1 MHKIN
6 CGSAIGVSSIA
17 LALAL
22 SLRLIY
28 NDLDMFKRIAL
39 KYLRC
44 WAQKEERKPLVLRG
58 ARQVGKTTLVRL
70 FAEEFEHYI
79 YLNLEEKEN
88 AALFAADS
96 SFEDLLSGVFF
107 KANVRQDSKRVLIFI
122 DEIQNEPK
130 AVQALRYFYEKR
142 PDLYVIA
149 AGSLLESLMGRHIS
163 FPVGRVEYMALHPCT
178 FVEFLDAI
186 GEEQLACRVEQIA
199 VPQSLHDYTL
209 DLFKKYMIIGGLPE
223 VVANYAEHR
232 DMVRLG
238 GVFNAL
244 LSGYRDDVEKY
255 ASKPKEQDTIR
266 YILNYGWTFAAH
278 RIQFAK
284 FTNTSFR
291 SADVSNAFRILEKT
305 LLLELV
311 YPQTSASFP
320 ILPDLRKSPKLLWL
334 DTGLVN
340 YVAGMQEELLFTT
353 DSDELWNGH
362 IAEHIVAQ
370 ELLGATTSFGEKRM
384 FWVRDARNS
393 QAEVDFLIRYKSHL
407 LPIEV
412 KTGSNS
418 KLRSL
423 HQFMDESR
431 ESMALRLWNGPMTSD
446 TIARAD
452 GSTFTLYNIPLYY
465 AGQLSEFVGGKL

>member
-1 MHKIN
+1 
-6 CGSAIGVSSIA
+6 
-17 LALAL
+17 
-22 SLRLIY
+22 
-28 NDLDMFKRIAL
+28 MFKRIAL

-255 ASKPKEQDTIR
+255 ASKSKEQDTIR

-353 DSDELWNGH
+353 DSDELWNGD

-446 TIARAD
+446 IIARAD

>member
-1 MHKIN
+1 
-6 CGSAIGVSSIA
+6 
-17 LALAL
+17 
-22 SLRLIY
+22 
-28 NDLDMFKRIAL
+28 MFSRIAQ
-39 KYLRC
+39 KYLYE

-58 ARQVGKTTLVRL
+58 ARQVGKTTLVKM
-70 FAEEFEHYI
+70 FAADFDHYI
-79 YLNLEEKEN
+79 YLNLEEKED
-88 AALFAADS
+88 AELFAADS
-96 SFEDLLSGVFF
+96 SFDDLLVGIFF
-107 KANVRQDSKRVLIFI
+107 KANIPIDSSRTLIFI

-178 FVEFLDAI
+178 FVEFLMAI
-186 GEEQLACRVEQIA
+186 GEDMLANQIEKIA
-199 VPQSLHDYTL
+199 VPQSLHGYTL

-223 VVANYAEHR
+223 VVANYAQYR

-255 ASKPKEQDTIR
+255 ADKPKEQDSIR
-266 YILNYGWTFAAH
+266 YILNYGWTSAGH

-284 FTNTSFR
+284 FTNSSFK
-291 SADVSNAFRILEKT
+291 SADVSNAFRTLEKT

-311 YPQTSASFP
+311 YPLTSTSFP
-320 ILPDLRKSPKLLWL
+320 ILPDLKKSPKLLWF

-340 YVAGMQEELLFTT
+340 YVTGMQEELLFTPN
-353 DSDELWNGH
+353 SDELWNGD

-370 ELLGATTSFGEKRM
+370 ELLGATTLFGEKRM

-393 QAEVDFLIRYKSHL
+393 QAEVDFVIRHKSHL

-423 HQFMDESR
+423 HQYMEESN
-431 ESMALRLWNGPMTSD
+431 ENIALRLWNGPMTSD
-446 TIARAD
+446 VITRTD
-452 GSTFTLYNIPLYY
+452 NRPFTLYNIPLYY
-465 AGQLSEFVGGKL
+465 AGHLNALLQQTL

>member
-1 MHKIN
+1 
-6 CGSAIGVSSIA
+6 
-17 LALAL
+17 
-22 SLRLIY
+22 
-28 NDLDMFKRIAL
+28 MFKRLAL
-39 KYLRC
+39 NYLRK

-58 ARQVGKTTLVRL
+58 ARQVGKTTLVKM
-70 FAEEFEHYI
+70 FADDFDHYI
-79 YLNLEEKEN
+79 YLNLEETDN
-88 AALFAADS
+88 AKLFAADS
-96 SFEDLLSGVFF
+96 TFDDLLAGIFF
-107 KANVRQDSKRVLIFI
+107 RANLTADSHRTLIFI

-130 AVQALRYFYEKR
+130 AVQALRYFYERR

-178 FVEFLDAI
+178 FTEFLSAI
-186 GEEQLACRVEQIA
+186 GEEALACQIEKIA
-199 VPQSLHDYTL
+199 VPQSLHSYTL
-209 DLFKKYMIIGGLPE
+209 ELFKKYMIIGGLPE
-223 VVANYAEHR
+223 VVANYAQHR
-232 DMVRLG
+232 DMVRLN
-238 GVFNAL
+238 GVFNSL

-255 ASKPKEQDTIR
+255 ADKPREQDTIR
-266 YILNYGWTFAAH
+266 YILNYGWTSAAH

-284 FTNTSFR
+284 FTNTSFK
-291 SADVSNAFRILEKT
+291 SADVSNAFRTLEKA

-311 YPQTSASFP
+311 YPLTSTSFP
-320 ILPDLRKSPKLLWL
+320 ILPDLKKSPKLLWL

-353 DSDELWNGH
+353 DSDELWNGD

-370 ELLGATTSFGEKRM
+370 ELLGATTTFGEKRI

-393 QAEVDFLIRYKSHL
+393 QAEVDFVLRHKSHL

-423 HQFMDESR
+423 HLFMEESK
-431 ESMALRLWNGPMTSD
+431 ENIALRLWNGPMTSD
-446 TIARAD
+446 VITRSD
-452 GSTFTLYNIPLYY
+452 GRPFTLYNIPLYY
-465 AGQLSEFVGGKL
+465 AGHLYEWIRQAWNATI